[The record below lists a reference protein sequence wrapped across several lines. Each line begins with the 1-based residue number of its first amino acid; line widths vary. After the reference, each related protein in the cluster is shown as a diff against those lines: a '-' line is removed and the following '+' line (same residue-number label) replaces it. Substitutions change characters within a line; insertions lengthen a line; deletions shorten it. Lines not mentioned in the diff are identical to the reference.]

1 MYEFNTAAAGYWR
14 NWERNVG
21 WLARE
26 INFIAITG
34 NPHIKATAKPN
45 SRRDL
50 FKLSTDEKE
59 KKTNKKKPS
68 IEELKKTHAKFF
80 ER

>member
-1 MYEFNTAAAGYWR
+1 MYEFNIAAAGYWR
-14 NWERNVG
+14 NWERHIA

-26 INFIAITG
+26 INFTAITG
-34 NPHIKATAKPN
+34 NAYIKSTGKPKRA
-45 SRRDL
+45 SDL
-50 FKLSTDEKE
+50 FKLSDD
-59 KKTNKKKPS
+59 KKKKKKDGPT